1 MTDNLQ
7 PSVKLPGG
15 GTSKRIGYIDALKGF
30 GIICVVIGHVAQSYL
45 DSNMFPEAEWLL
57 KFMFNATYCFHM
69 PFFFAI
75 SGYVYFKAYFYTDSK
90 PRYEKLK
97 VQFVNLIFIY
107 SVFSLIYGFFRIIFA
122 KYANGQTSFTD
133 ILMIWARPI
142 AEYWYLY
149 TLIFLYLIFMIPG
162 LLKLKPEIIF
172 FGTVAL
178 SLISG
183 YIPSFWSLNSILY
196 YSFFFAVGI
205 LIAHGY
211 KLFNSVVFNA
221 VLIAVAAI
229 LFIYFKGNVESIAE
243 IQPARIIIALGVS
256 MAVWNLFKKIS
267 LIGNNE
273 FLKLCGLHS
282 LEIYIIHGYFTAG
295 NRVLVPMI
303 GITNAYVSIAAN
315 FVISMAV
322 PFAAVWITKKL
333 KIYGY
338 IFTPG
343 KMIFKQIKAGE
354 KNV

>member
-1 MTDNLQ
+1 
-7 PSVKLPGG
+7 
-15 GTSKRIGYIDALKGF
+15 
-30 GIICVVIGHVAQSYL
+30 
-45 DSNMFPEAEWLL
+45 
-57 KFMFNATYCFHM
+57 M

-75 SGYVYFKAYFYTDSK
+75 SGYVYFKAYFDSSSK

-133 ILMIWARPI
+133 ILMIWVRPI

-162 LLKLKPEIIF
+162 LLKLKPEIIL

-196 YSFFFAVGI
+196 YSFFFSVGI

-211 KLFNSVVFNA
+211 NLFDSVVFNS

-229 LFIYFKGNVESIAE
+229 LLIYFKGNVESIAE

-267 LIGNNE
+267 LIGNNG

-295 NRVLVPMI
+295 NRVLLPMI
-303 GITNAYVSIAAN
+303 GFTNAYISIVAS
-315 FVISMAV
+315 FVISIVV
-322 PFAAVWITKKL
+322 PFASVWITKKL
-333 KIYGY
+333 NIYGY

-343 KMIFKQIKAGE
+343 KMIFNQIKTGE

>member
-7 PSVKLPGG
+7 PSVISAG
-15 GTSKRIGYIDALKGF
+15 GTSNRIGYIDALKGF

-45 DSNMFPEAEWLL
+45 DSNMFTEAEWLL

-75 SGYVYFKAYFYTDSK
+75 SGYVYFKAYFDSSSK

-133 ILMIWARPI
+133 ILMIWVRPI

-162 LLKLKPEIIF
+162 LLKLKPEIIL

-196 YSFFFAVGI
+196 YSFFFSVGI

-211 KLFNSVVFNA
+211 NLFDSVVFNS

-229 LFIYFKGNVESIAE
+229 LLIYFKGNVESIAE

-267 LIGNNE
+267 LIGNNG

-295 NRVLVPMI
+295 NRVLLPMI
-303 GITNAYVSIAAN
+303 GFTNAYISIVAS
-315 FVISMAV
+315 FVISIVV
-322 PFAAVWITKKL
+322 PFASVWITKKL
-333 KIYGY
+333 NIYGY

-343 KMIFKQIKAGE
+343 KMIFNQIKTGE